1 MVDSPSPLDAIEAE
15 LHRLLSP
22 LLNAPAPDQPRGRG
36 RPPILT
42 EALLWSAVTVC
53 ILRQQA
59 TQTAVWRLLCD
70 LGLWNQR
77 IPITPEGVRRG
88 LQRSD
93 PARMEALFTQVS
105 TALAPTLTPDRTLAP
120 FATAVYALD
129 ASTLDAVPRVTAETR
144 ARARGDQ
151 ALLPGRLSALFD
163 LRTQQ
168 FHRVLLT
175 NQPHENEKIPAW
187 PITDGLEPGSLL
199 VMDLGYFAFEWF
211 DALTD
216 AGIWFVTRM
225 QKKATTQ
232 PIHRF
237 TDTPDVRDTLVWLGV
252 YRANR
257 CKHRM
262 RVIEVVVAGKRW
274 RYLTNMTNPQQFS
287 SREIVALY
295 ARRWTIEEAFR
306 LLKVELGLSVL
317 WSASWSVV
325 QHQLW
330 GVLLIAQVL
339 LAIRQRIAERAGV
352 HPDWVAMRLL
362 VRDFPWILR
371 DHPDDPIGFVAGTGV
386 KPHGYLRPPRRTA
399 VTIPEVPIV
408 PASPDLPTIRPARY
422 DHRVHTT
429 AERRDQRHRAK
440 AKQGLAPN

>member
-1 MVDSPSPLDAIEAE
+1 MTASPLDLVESE
-15 LHRLLSP
+15 LQRLLSP
-22 LLNAPAPDQPRGRG
+22 LLTAPDPDQPRGRG

-77 IPITPEGVRRG
+77 ITVTPEGVRQG

-93 PARMEALFTQVS
+93 PTHLEALFTQVS
-105 TALAPTLTPDRTLAP
+105 TALAATLTPDRTLAP
-120 FATAVYALD
+120 FATNVYALD
-129 ASTLDAVPRVTAETR
+129 ASTLDTVPRVTASTR
-144 ARARGDQ
+144 ACSRGDH

-175 NQPHENEKIPAW
+175 DAPHENEKVHAW
-187 PITDGLEPGSLL
+187 PITQDLAPGSLL
-199 VMDLGYFAFEWF
+199 VMDLGYFAFAWF

-216 AGIWFVTRM
+216 AGVWFVTRM
-225 QKKATTQ
+225 RAKVTTQ
-232 PIHRF
+232 PIHVF

-252 YRANR
+252 HRANR
-257 CKHRM
+257 GKHRM
-262 RVIEVVVAGKRW
+262 RLIEVVVAGKRW
-274 RYLTNMTNPQQFS
+274 RYLTNVPDPQQLS
-287 SREIVALY
+287 PREIVALY

-306 LLKVELGLSVL
+306 LLKVELGLGVL
-317 WSASWSVV
+317 WSTTWSMI
-325 QHQLW
+325 QQQLW
-330 GVLLIAQVL
+330 AVLLIAQVL

-352 HPDWVAMRLL
+352 HPDWVSMRLL

-386 KPHGYLRPPRRTA
+386 KPHGYLRPPRRTT
-399 VTIPEVPIV
+399 VTIPEVAFV
-408 PASPDLPTIRPARY
+408 PAPPDLPTTRPARY
-422 DHRVHTT
+422 G
-429 AERRDQRHRAK
+429 ERRTQRHQAK
-440 AKQGLAPN
+440 ANHALTSN